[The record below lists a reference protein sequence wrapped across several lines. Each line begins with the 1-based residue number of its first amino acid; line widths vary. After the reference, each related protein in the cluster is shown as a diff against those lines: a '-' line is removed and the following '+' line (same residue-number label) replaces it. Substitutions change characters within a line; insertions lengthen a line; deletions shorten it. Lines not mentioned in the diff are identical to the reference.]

1 MPTITFS
8 GLASGLDTSSWVEA
22 LVSVKQTTISNLQ
35 SKLSSIQKKQST
47 VSSLQASFSSLRSSL
62 EKLTDSKFC
71 GALDVFANNTAK
83 SSDEKIFTA
92 TASQNAARMSYEIK
106 VEQLATKTIV
116 ASDKTVSAVAS
127 DETKVS
133 DIGINK
139 GSVTAYVNGV
149 KNTINIEEDDTV
161 QDLKARFSAAGINL
175 EINEEGKLSLSAV
188 NDGDEIMVGATN
200 DSSNFKSI
208 LGLEVQEDGSYL
220 SNTRLYKAAS
230 TSKVM
235 ESNLFKTYDENGNS
249 QNTTV
254 TAGTFTI
261 GDAEFTINEN
271 TTINDIISKINNTE
285 DAHATAYWDSA
296 NAKLVLTSTI
306 EGQSYMNIEAGTSNF
321 TDVMGFTKSSWEEGN
336 LTSTALN
343 TDVQT
348 LGENAILYING
359 SKVTSSS
366 NVVSSDVSRVEG
378 VTINLHA
385 VSTEESGT
393 TTLNVEQDMT
403 KVVDAVKDVV
413 NKYNS
418 LMDSL
423 DKLTKSGGEL
433 YGDTSLNS
441 IKRSLRSLITSST
454 GKTEDPYT
462 MLNQVGVSTAAIGA
476 TISEDTDK
484 ISLDEND
491 LKQALQENSDAV
503 KKLFIGSES
512 AEDGLLARIES
523 IVEGAVSSTG
533 YFTTMTNTLK
543 SDVQSYKDR
552 ITTQTTKVANY
563 KANLEAKFSAM
574 EKTISSLQNS
584 YSNYL

>member
-22 LVSVKQTTISNLQ
+22 LVSVKQTTISSLQ

-62 EKLTDSKFC
+62 EKLTDSKFG

-149 KNTINIEEDDTV
+149 KNTINIEEEDTV

-220 SNTRLYKAAS
+220 SNTCLYRAAS

-271 TTINDIISKINNTE
+271 TTINDIISKINNTGV
-285 DAHATAYWDSA
+285 AHATAYWDSA

-348 LGENAILYING
+348 LGDNAILYING

-512 AEDGLLARIES
+512 EEDGLLARIES